1 MDKVSTRSPVCMRSQ
16 GVLTGQ
22 GFSISD
28 NEISLLAQETNPCN
42 ELHETYNLIHC
53 SVLLATS

>member
-1 MDKVSTRSPVCMRSQ
+1 MVKDSTRLPVRMRSQ

-28 NEISLLAQETNPCN
+28 NEINLLTQENKT
-42 ELHETYNLIHC
+42 LVMKYKKQIT
-53 SVLLATS
+53 